1 MTNSSFTNAGSSYDM
16 MDICAIKVFNNVFI
30 SVIFVYTLFF
40 KESEI
45 EEMVKKLELQTEE
58 KKTVNI
64 CITLQKLAQ
73 YSFHLKYF
81 LFFLNFLLFFL

>member
-1 MTNSSFTNAGSSYDM
+1 M
-16 MDICAIKVFNNVFI
+16 MDISAIKVFDNIFI
-30 SVIFVYTLFF
+30 SFIFVYTTLF

-45 EEMVKKLELQTEE
+45 EEMVKKLQPQTEE

-73 YSFHLKYF
+73 YSFHIKYL
-81 LFFLNFLLFFL
+81 LFFLTFLLFFLA